1 METSATIGRRYR
13 RFPFRVDHLLRLYS
27 AARRAFART
36 ALLPAK
42 ARLQGPEGERK
53 RKGPRATEETGG
65 PFPPQIQAG
74 GVAGQAE
81 SGRGHSRGFL
91 CALGRSQL
99 FVAARVCPPD
109 RHALSRLAP
118 RPHRRWATAK
128 HRRSDQ

>member
-1 METSATIGRRYR
+1 METSAALSRRYR

-36 ALLPAK
+36 SLFPPE

-53 RKGPRATEETGG
+53 RKGPRPPEETGC
-65 PFPPQIQAG
+65 PLPPQIQTG
-74 GVAGQAE
+74 GISGQAE

-91 CALGRSQL
+91 RALGRSQL
-99 FVAARVCPPD
+99 LIAALVRPPG
-109 RHALSRLAP
+109 RHALSRLAA
-118 RPHRRWATAK
+118 RPHRRWETAK